1 MTTATMTRE
10 EAIRKYINECDT
22 DTLLSVVTDV
32 NSYDGYFDWLNWFDM
47 EELDMY
53 LEGYTPTEIAQ
64 KCQFG
69 DFNINDE
76 YFRFDGYENLESC
89 NDYDWDR
96 QLDDSRDEIA
106 EYLLDFKGGVW
117 DKKLQAMLYAD
128 DDTLFDATF
137 DEILDDD
144 DDDE

>member
-1 MTTATMTRE
+1 MTKMTRTN
-10 EAIRKYINECDT
+10 AIWKYINECDT
-22 DTLLSVVTDV
+22 DELLNVLTDV
-32 NSYDGYFDWLNWFDM
+32 NSYDGYFDWLEWLDM
-47 EELDMY
+47 DELDSY

-89 NDYDWDR
+89 NDWEWKR
-96 QLDDSRDEIA
+96 QLDDARDEIA
-106 EYLLDFKGGVW
+106 EYLLDFKGDVW
-117 DKKLQAMLYAD
+117 DEKLQAMLNAED
-128 DDTLFDATF
+128 DALFDADF

-144 DDDE
+144 DE

>member
-1 MTTATMTRE
+1 MTTKMTRTD
-10 EAIRKYINECDT
+10 AIRHYINECDT
-22 DTLLSVVTDV
+22 DELLQVVTDV
-32 NSYDGYFDWLNWFDM
+32 NSYDGYFDWLEWLDM
-47 EELDMY
+47 EELDVY

-89 NDYDWDR
+89 NDYEWKR
-96 QLDDSRDEIA
+96 QLDDYRDEIA
-106 EYLLDFKGGVW
+106 EYLLDFKGDVG
-117 DKKLQAMLYAD
+117 DEKLQAML
-128 DDTLFDATF
+128 DAGDSTFF
-137 DEILDDD
+137 DEDFDEVFDD